1 MAPSLLPIALLFSAL
16 TSGSALSFTNVTKV
30 ETVPLAFGIASANAG
45 SEVFVPGSYGSSSG
59 VLESFDGGVSYKMVD
74 NVGVAVGAMILMT
87 AAANDDGATPS
98 VVTGGLLGVGISNDN
113 GATFAPLDL
122 AKVVVTQDVKYE
134 KLTSKLY
141 GVSGTFNGAAGV
153 AVSSDGGASFTVKTI
168 PSDLFVATLP
178 RYASYPS
185 STTFYVTAGMWN
197 DTSAGTSTTT
207 GSRRHHAHHPS
218 SRLSVAEDGSLH
230 VHEVHQ
236 SAGDMA
242 EDGAYPGWWGQVAK
256 TTDGGETWALVFD
269 DQTSGLYAN
278 DIHCSDENTCAFA
291 MEGVGAPRI
300 VSTTDGG
307 ATWNTFTDPSG
318 AGMSLMAVRM
328 TGPTEAWVA
337 GGGNTG
343 RVWHTTDLVNW
354 EKYETASTD
363 AISLIS
369 LAIGSDGKS
378 AFATG
383 VLRSQLCSVLTIAI

>member
-197 DTSAGTSTTT
+197 DTTTT
-207 GSRRHHAHHPS
+207 TAAAGSRRHHAHHPS

-230 VHEVHQ
+230 VHEVNQ
-236 SAGDMA
+236 GDTA
-242 EDGAYPGWWGQVAK
+242 EDGAESAVQQDLWQHVSGD
-256 TTDGGETWALVFD
+256 DGRREAERWLV
-269 DQTSGLYAN
+269 TRA
-278 DIHCSDENTCAFA
+278 
-291 MEGVGAPRI
+291 GA
-300 VSTTDGG
+300 
-307 ATWNTFTDPSG
+307 
-318 AGMSLMAVRM
+318 SL
-328 TGPTEAWVA
+328 
-337 GGGNTG
+337 
-343 RVWHTTDLVNW
+343 
-354 EKYETASTD
+354 
-363 AISLIS
+363 
-369 LAIGSDGKS
+369 
-378 AFATG
+378 
-383 VLRSQLCSVLTIAI
+383 VL